1 MIAEDIA
8 FKADTQKKQV
18 INDSQN
24 DPSMRYDL
32 LIGTNIYKS
41 SGPNTRGAIKK
52 DSRTTKAS
60 SVDEGVL
67 EGLLITGMFFGS
79 MEDRN
84 RSGGG
89 TGVFATTGGRLG
101 TTGGVA
107 TEVGVVDDGT
117 EDGGG
122 LLVVEG
128 GGGGEWEAVVGSSAG
143 GSGCFKMDNP
153 LTAVKSVE
161 PF

>member
-1 MIAEDIA
+1 MC
-8 FKADTQKKQV
+8 
-18 INDSQN
+18 
-24 DPSMRYDL
+24 YDL

-41 SGPNTRGAIKK
+41 SGPNTRGAIKE

-67 EGLLITGMFFGS
+67 GS

-84 RSGGG
+84 RTGGG
-89 TGVFATTGGRLG
+89 TGVFATTDGTLG
-101 TTGGVA
+101 TTGGGA

-122 LLVVEG
+122 LFVVEG
-128 GGGGEWEAVVGSSAG
+128 GGGGDWEAVVGSVVGSSAG

>member
-1 MIAEDIA
+1 
-8 FKADTQKKQV
+8 
-18 INDSQN
+18 
-24 DPSMRYDL
+24 MRYDL

-41 SGPNTRGAIKK
+41 SGPNTCGAVKK

-67 EGLLITGMFFGS
+67 GS

-84 RSGGG
+84 RTGGG

-122 LLVVEG
+122 LFVVEG
-128 GGGGEWEAVVGSSAG
+128 GGGGDWEAVVVGSSAG

-161 PF
+161 PFWNFSNRRPSVQV

>member
-1 MIAEDIA
+1 
-8 FKADTQKKQV
+8 
-18 INDSQN
+18 
-24 DPSMRYDL
+24 MRYDL

-41 SGPNTRGAIKK
+41 SGPNTRGAIKE

-60 SVDEGVL
+60 FVDEGVL

-79 MEDRN
+79 MDSMEDRN
-84 RSGGG
+84 RTGGG
-89 TGVFATTGGRLG
+89 TGVFATTGGTLG

-122 LLVVEG
+122 LFVVEG
-128 GGGGEWEAVVGSSAG
+128 GGGGGDWEAVVGSSAG

>member
-1 MIAEDIA
+1 
-8 FKADTQKKQV
+8 
-18 INDSQN
+18 
-24 DPSMRYDL
+24 
-32 LIGTNIYKS
+32 
-41 SGPNTRGAIKK
+41 
-52 DSRTTKAS
+52 
-60 SVDEGVL
+60 
-67 EGLLITGMFFGS
+67 MFFGS

-84 RSGGG
+84 RTGGG
-89 TGVFATTGGRLG
+89 TGVFATTGGTLG

-122 LLVVEG
+122 LFVVEG
-128 GGGGEWEAVVGSSAG
+128 GRGGGDWEAVVGSVVGSSAG

>member
-1 MIAEDIA
+1 
-8 FKADTQKKQV
+8 
-18 INDSQN
+18 
-24 DPSMRYDL
+24 MRYDL

-41 SGPNTRGAIKK
+41 SGPNTCGVIKE

-79 MEDRN
+79 KEDSLEDRN
-84 RSGGG
+84 RTGGG
-89 TGVFATTGGRLG
+89 TGVFATTGGTLG

-122 LLVVEG
+122 LFVVEG
-128 GGGGEWEAVVGSSAG
+128 GGSGGDSSAGGSSAG

>member
-1 MIAEDIA
+1 
-8 FKADTQKKQV
+8 
-18 INDSQN
+18 
-24 DPSMRYDL
+24 MRYDL

-41 SGPNTRGAIKK
+41 SGPNTCGVIKE

-60 SVDEGVL
+60 SVNEGVL
-67 EGLLITGMFFGS
+67 EGLLITGMLFGS

-84 RSGGG
+84 RTGGG
-89 TGVFATTGGRLG
+89 TGVFATTGGTLG

-122 LLVVEG
+122 LFVVEG
-128 GGGGEWEAVVGSSAG
+128 GGGGDWEAVVVGSSAG

>member
-1 MIAEDIA
+1 M
-8 FKADTQKKQV
+8 
-18 INDSQN
+18 
-24 DPSMRYDL
+24 
-32 LIGTNIYKS
+32 
-41 SGPNTRGAIKK
+41 
-52 DSRTTKAS
+52 
-60 SVDEGVL
+60 DEGVL

-84 RSGGG
+84 RTGGG
-89 TGVFATTGGRLG
+89 TGVFATTDGTLG

-122 LLVVEG
+122 LFVVEG
-128 GGGGEWEAVVGSSAG
+128 GGGGGDSSAGGSSAG

>member
-1 MIAEDIA
+1 
-8 FKADTQKKQV
+8 
-18 INDSQN
+18 
-24 DPSMRYDL
+24 MRYDL

-41 SGPNTRGAIKK
+41 SGPNTRGAIKE

-79 MEDRN
+79 RDSMEDRN
-84 RSGGG
+84 RTGGG

-122 LLVVEG
+122 LFVVEG
-128 GGGGEWEAVVGSSAG
+128 GGGGGDGSSAG

>member
-1 MIAEDIA
+1 
-8 FKADTQKKQV
+8 
-18 INDSQN
+18 
-24 DPSMRYDL
+24 MRYDL

-41 SGPNTRGAIKK
+41 SGPNTRGAIKE

-79 MEDRN
+79 MDSMEDRN
-84 RSGGG
+84 RTGGG

-122 LLVVEG
+122 LFVVEG
-128 GGGGEWEAVVGSSAG
+128 GGGGGDSSAGGSSAG

>member
-1 MIAEDIA
+1 MC
-8 FKADTQKKQV
+8 
-18 INDSQN
+18 
-24 DPSMRYDL
+24 YDL

-41 SGPNTRGAIKK
+41 SGPNTRGAIKE

-67 EGLLITGMFFGS
+67 GS

-84 RSGGG
+84 RTGGG
-89 TGVFATTGGRLG
+89 TGVFATTDGTLG

-122 LLVVEG
+122 LFVVEG
-128 GGGGEWEAVVGSSAG
+128 GGGGGDSSAGGSSAG

>member
-1 MIAEDIA
+1 
-8 FKADTQKKQV
+8 
-18 INDSQN
+18 
-24 DPSMRYDL
+24 MRYDL

-41 SGPNTRGAIKK
+41 SGPNTRGAIKE

-84 RSGGG
+84 RTGGG
-89 TGVFATTGGRLG
+89 TGVFATTGGTLG

-122 LLVVEG
+122 LFVVEG
-128 GGGGEWEAVVGSSAG
+128 GGGGGDGSSAG

>member
-1 MIAEDIA
+1 
-8 FKADTQKKQV
+8 
-18 INDSQN
+18 
-24 DPSMRYDL
+24 MRYDL

-41 SGPNTRGAIKK
+41 SGPNTRGAIKE

-67 EGLLITGMFFGS
+67 GS

-84 RSGGG
+84 RTGGG
-89 TGVFATTGGRLG
+89 TGVFATTDGTLG

-122 LLVVEG
+122 LFVVEG
-128 GGGGEWEAVVGSSAG
+128 GGGGDWEAVVVGSSAG

>member
-1 MIAEDIA
+1 
-8 FKADTQKKQV
+8 
-18 INDSQN
+18 
-24 DPSMRYDL
+24 MRYDL
-32 LIGTNIYKS
+32 LIDTNIYKS
-41 SGPNTRGAIKK
+41 SGPNTRGVIKE

-79 MEDRN
+79 MDSMEDRN
-84 RSGGG
+84 RTGGG
-89 TGVFATTGGRLG
+89 TGVFATTGGTLG

-122 LLVVEG
+122 LFVVEGG